1 MVRGMTTP
9 DTLVAPASGPA
20 SASGPAPASGPATA
34 PAPTP
39 TLTLTSSS
47 DTSPAGLLAELAPLL
62 AAESDAE
69 APAAGVDPGDL
80 EQAVWLRLLERL
92 RETGAPERPAEWLRR
107 AVRAEARRARR
118 TRDRER
124 PYRDEPAHEPG
135 GAEPHGSPEHSL
147 LVAEGRRTLR
157 AAVTRTPGRCPGVL
171 TAMLDPQD
179 PTYREIAGE
188 LGISQGSLGPT
199 RSRCLGCLRRM
210 LAAEVPA
217 PGRRGR
223 VR

>member
-1 MVRGMTTP
+1 MTTP
-9 DTLVAPASGPA
+9 VTTPVTTPESVQDTAPQSGPDA
-20 SASGPAPASGPATA
+20 TRESGPDTA
-34 PAPTP
+34 PGAAPDDTP
-39 TLTLTSSS
+39 
-47 DTSPAGLLAELAPLL
+47 GLLAALAPLL

-69 APAAGVDPGDL
+69 APAAGVEPSDL
-80 EQAVWLRLLERL
+80 EQAVWLRLLEQL
-92 RETGAPERPAEWLRR
+92 RDTGSAPEHPAEWLRR

-118 TRDRER
+118 TSDRER
-124 PYRDEPAHEPG
+124 PYRDEPGHDQ
-135 GAEPHGSPEHSL
+135 GASEPHGSPESSL
-147 LVAEGRRTLR
+147 MAAEGRRTLR
-157 AAVTRTPGRCPGVL
+157 AAVTRTPGRCPRVL
-171 TAMLDPQD
+171 TAMLAPED

-188 LGISQGSLGPT
+188 LGISQGSLGPM